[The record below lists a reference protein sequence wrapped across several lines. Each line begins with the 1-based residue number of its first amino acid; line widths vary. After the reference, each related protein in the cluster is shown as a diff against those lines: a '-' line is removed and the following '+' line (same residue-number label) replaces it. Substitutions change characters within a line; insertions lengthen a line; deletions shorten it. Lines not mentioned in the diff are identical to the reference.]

1 MSHYRI
7 ERDYSHPPDTV
18 WRAVTDPRLVPLWT
32 STGRGGRPEGF
43 LPIVGTRFRFVG
55 KPMPGWNG
63 IVECEVLEA
72 RPPSL
77 LRYSWSGDGSGAKTY
92 VTYQV
97 EPHGEGTHFVC
108 DHTGF
113 AGIGGFIMAKLILG
127 PVRKRM
133 LDVGLPP
140 VLSRLDAGDSLPH

>member
-7 ERDYSHPPDTV
+7 ERDYPHPPKTV
-18 WRAVTDPRLVPLWT
+18 WRAVTDPELVPLWT

-43 LPIVGTRFRFVG
+43 SSIVGTHFRFVG
-55 KPMPGWNG
+55 RPMPGWNG

-77 LRYSWSGDGSGAKTY
+77 LRYSWSDNGSGAKTY
-92 VTYQV
+92 VTYRL
-97 EPHGEGTHFVC
+97 EPHGEGTRFVC
-108 DHTGF
+108 EHMGF
-113 AGIGGFIMAKLILG
+113 AGIGGFIMANLILG

-133 LDVGLPP
+133 LDAGLPP
-140 VLSRLDAGDSLPH
+140 VLDQLDAEDPLRR

>member
-1 MSHYRI
+1 
-7 ERDYSHPPDTV
+7 
-18 WRAVTDPRLVPLWT
+18 
-32 STGRGGRPEGF
+32 
-43 LPIVGTRFRFVG
+43 
-55 KPMPGWNG
+55 
-63 IVECEVLEA
+63 
-72 RPPSL
+72 L

-108 DHTGF
+108 EHTGF
-113 AGIGGFIMAKLILG
+113 AGIGGFVMANLILG

-140 VLSRLDAGDSLPH
+140 VLDQLDAMGSSCGSETHCDRGPRGCL